1 MALGSRLW
9 RPVPVD
15 CWEWLEDLSPL
26 AQRTW
31 FWLWTGPTS
40 TPHGVVSVRPY
51 HAAGALKTKPSAL
64 LVALS
69 ELEQAGRIVMQQGS
83 PSRIDLYLVG
93 YLPAQCP
100 VRPVQR
106 RGIKKGIERVDLG
119 LPTSQAL
126 EEWAIWD
133 AACRKAD
140 DSLDPAC
147 AEPEP
152 QQKQKQKQE
161 QKPENKQETN
171 ASVAKA
177 TDTTAA
183 PVVTQWAL
191 PVEAEPQAGEEPD
204 IPWGNI
210 QRTVP
215 DEVDPNFR
223 PQVKLT
229 PLAQAKRDAADAARQ
244 QTLTLTPPKTGKTLT
259 PGQMDAI
266 FAKKR
271 MAATVDL
278 WNELLGKTT
287 CGPCSHKEVAKMAT
301 QLMSNLAKYVSSEP
315 GCDGSALIGWAD
327 AKSEYHSGRTGRT
340 WTLQKWLTTEHLAQ
354 VFADYRNERGDERK
368 IRYLPERTLR
378 DWREAEEAREA
389 WVNSQ
394 QGQVAA

>member
-83 PSRIDLYLVG
+83 PSRLDLYLVG

-119 LPTSQAL
+119 LPTTQAL

-177 TDTTAA
+177 TDTPAS
-183 PVVTQWAL
+183 PVVTPAL
-191 PVEAEPQAGEEPD
+191 ELQLTAPAKP
-204 IPWGNI
+204 
-210 QRTVP
+210 QRT
-215 DEVDPNFR
+215 
-223 PQVKLT
+223 LT
-229 PLAQAKRDAADAARQ
+229 AGQ
-244 QTLTLTPPKTGKTLT
+244 Q
-259 PGQMDAI
+259 DAI
-266 FAKKR
+266 FAKQMIR
-271 MAATVDL
+271 QFAER
-278 WNELLGKTT
+278 WNEVMAKH
-287 CGPCSHKEVAKMAT
+287 CAPVVAKTLDVKAT
-301 QLMSNLAKYVSSEP
+301 TLAKNCAVIKHIDEETTP
-315 GCDGSALIGWAD
+315 GADLSQLYEWAQARHDYHAGKGSRPWTFEAW
-327 AKSEYHSGRTGRT
+327 HSA
-340 WTLQKWLTTEHLAQ
+340 EHLAQ
-354 VFADYRNERGDERK
+354 VFADYRQERLQAGGSKNFAFNVD
-368 IRYLPERTLR
+368 RTLTQ
-378 DWREAEEAREA
+378 WRESVEYRQQREA
-389 WVNSQ
+389 NH
-394 QGQVAA
+394 GA

>member
-69 ELEQAGRIVMQQGS
+69 ELEQAGRIVMQQGA

-93 YLPAQCP
+93 YLPAQCS

-106 RGIKKGIERVDLG
+106 NGIKRGIERVDLG
-119 LPTSQAL
+119 LPTTQAI

-133 AACRKAD
+133 RACRKAD

-161 QKPENKQETN
+161 NKQDRST
-171 ASVAKA
+171 SVAKA
-177 TDTTAA
+177 TDTPAVASMTPAIA
-183 PVVTQWAL
+183 N
-191 PVEAEPQAGEEPD
+191 EPD
-204 IPWGNI
+204 PWAKLAE
-210 QRTVP
+210 QYADPTVNA
-215 DEVDPNFR
+215 DYR
-223 PQVKLT
+223 PEVKLT
-229 PLAQAKRDAADAARQ
+229 PIAQAKRDAADAARQ
-244 QTLTLTPPKTGKTLT
+244 QTLTLTAPKPSKRELT
-259 PGQMDAI
+259 PAQLDAI

-271 MAATVDL
+271 LAEVVDHWNDTMASENA
-278 WNELLGKTT
+278 
-287 CGPCSHKEVAKMAT
+287 PCDYKAVEKMAGT
-301 QLMSNLAKYVSSEP
+301 LMGNFAKYRHRDVFDDAR
-315 GCDGSALIGWAD
+315 CLFGWAMAVD
-327 AKSEYHSGRTGRT
+327 RYHSGRDTKK
-340 WTLQKWLTTEHLAQ
+340 WSFQQWLTAEHLSL
-354 VFADYRNERGDERK
+354 VFAAYRAYKGEAKQLTLD
-368 IRYLPERTLR
+368 LDRTLR
-378 DWREAEEAREA
+378 DWRLAVEEGERNNKLAAEH
-389 WVNSQ
+389 V
-394 QGQVAA
+394 

>member
-26 AQRTW
+26 AQRAW

-126 EEWAIWD
+126 EEWASWD

-177 TDTTAA
+177 TDT
-183 PVVTQWAL
+183 PAL
-191 PVEAEPQAGEEPD
+191 PDVTHAIAIEPQAGKQEP
-204 IPWGNI
+204 PK
-210 QRTVP
+210 QSRYLSF
-215 DEVDPNFR
+215 DPNWPPETAAAPKRQSIKPTDRARPTFAEAVAYFR
-223 PQVKLT
+223 EQDSTELEACKFCDYH
-229 PLAQAKRDAADAARQ
+229 DAGGWKIGRNPMKDWRAAARNWIRNASQ
-244 QTLTLTPPKTGKTLT
+244 YGQPRGTTSRTPAGKDWPTVEAKAPTSPVLDFEAT
-259 PGQMDAI
+259 PAASQADSWAEAEALKVWRKGGKVGPAPPSGG
-266 FAKKR
+266 KR
-271 MAATVDL
+271 
-278 WNELLGKTT
+278 
-287 CGPCSHKEVAKMAT
+287 
-301 QLMSNLAKYVSSEP
+301 
-315 GCDGSALIGWAD
+315 
-327 AKSEYHSGRTGRT
+327 
-340 WTLQKWLTTEHLAQ
+340 
-354 VFADYRNERGDERK
+354 ADY
-368 IRYLPERTLR
+368 
-378 DWREAEEAREA
+378 
-389 WVNSQ
+389 SQ
-394 QGQVAA
+394 WLG

>member
-133 AACRKAD
+133 AACSKAD
-140 DSLDPAC
+140 DRLESGWT
-147 AEPEP
+147 EPEP

-161 QKPENKQETN
+161 NKQEKMVSTE
-171 ASVAKA
+171 APAVA
-177 TDTTAA
+177 
-183 PVVTQWAL
+183 
-191 PVEAEPQAGEEPD
+191 
-204 IPWGNI
+204 
-210 QRTVP
+210 
-215 DEVDPNFR
+215 VDKPKR
-223 PQVKLT
+223 AKT
-229 PLAQAKRDAADAARQ
+229 LAQD
-244 QTLTLTPPKTGKTLT
+244 PPDL
-259 PGQMDAI
+259 Q
-266 FAKKR
+266 
-271 MAATVDL
+271 ATVDYFL
-278 WNELLGKTT
+278 EQGSTEGEAHKCHDYWLSAGWRRKSGPIKDWLAT
-287 CGPCSHKEVAKMAT
+287 C
-301 QLMSNLAKYVSSEP
+301 
-315 GCDGSALIGWAD
+315 
-327 AKSEYHSGRTGRT
+327 RT
-340 WTLQKWLTTEHLAQ
+340 WIGNSAQ
-354 VFADYRNERGDERK
+354 FAAPGRNTGK
-368 IRYLPERTLR
+368 GLPSPRTVVPTDPDDIPDDDGFTPR
-378 DWREAEEAREA
+378 QRREAEIQIAKMRKENDEYDAAQSAKR
-389 WVNSQ
+389 SQ
-394 QGQVAA
+394 TGLFGSQR